1 MKWTQ
6 ALPPLA
12 EIQGRRSHLAAANWL
27 DCLEIQS
34 GCSLQSGRFR
44 ELIVMF
50 MRKLIMTNTRANNT
64 PSSIVFP
71 SRAKRDEGRLR
82 DCFRIM
88 AWKQFKQEYRGDLT
102 GLNLYAVFEEDWK
115 KHEIQ
120 GWDYQKMSQ
129 FADELGYS
137 AAELLKARNRYYELR
152 DQARAAAE
160 AKQQPMQQPMYQQPM
175 YQQPYYAQ
183 PIPQQPQQFVTD
195 EPNPD
200 ESPF

>member
-1 MKWTQ
+1 
-6 ALPPLA
+6 
-12 EIQGRRSHLAAANWL
+12 
-27 DCLEIQS
+27 
-34 GCSLQSGRFR
+34 
-44 ELIVMF
+44 
-50 MRKLIMTNTRANNT
+50 
-64 PSSIVFP
+64 
-71 SRAKRDEGRLR
+71 
-82 DCFRIM
+82 M

-195 EPNPD
+195 EPNPE

>member
-1 MKWTQ
+1 M
-6 ALPPLA
+6 A
-12 EIQGRRSHLAAANWL
+12 
-27 DCLEIQS
+27 
-34 GCSLQSGRFR
+34 
-44 ELIVMF
+44 
-50 MRKLIMTNTRANNT
+50 NTRANNSNT

-152 DQARAAAE
+152 DQARGRRLKLSSNQCNSRCTSSRCTSSPTTLNPFLSAAAS
-160 AKQQPMQQPMYQQPM
+160 A
-175 YQQPYYAQ
+175 
-183 PIPQQPQQFVTD
+183 VCD
-195 EPNPD
+195 
-200 ESPF
+200 